1 MSEGARNE
9 SGSTGVA
16 PAGLLRDAV
25 LGGPGAAV
33 AGGLRAG
40 VLGWLAGGEAVRAA
54 LASEGHVDA
63 RRRVLTGEVTVAA
76 VLGLCLFSG
85 EGYDSVL
92 ARVVPAVAPGAAV
105 PTASA
110 LSQAR
115 TRLSGQ
121 PLKALFAATA
131 RQVTEAP
138 GCGAFGLELTAFDG
152 TVFDLAA
159 TEEVAAQFAVP
170 SGGRHPQ
177 ARLVTLACCGTR
189 RLRAAALGSY
199 ATSEQELVEQ
209 LLPALTPGTLNLADR
224 NLCATRRFVAFPAQP
239 GGIGGQF
246 LDPMAY
252 SASKEVRGREHASKP
267 MAVSRRTERRVGGS
281 A

>member
-1 MSEGARNE
+1 MSEGARSE

-131 RQVTEAP
+131 DRQVTEAP

-170 SGGRHPQ
+170 SGGRHQ
-177 ARLVTLACCGTR
+177 RAGTR
-189 RLRAAALGSY
+189 RAAPSG
-199 ATSEQELVEQ
+199 VD
-209 LLPALTPGTLNLADR
+209 PGHAE
-224 NLCATRRFVAFPAQP
+224 P
-239 GGIGGQF
+239 GR
-246 LDPMAY
+246 P
-252 SASKEVRGREHASKP
+252 
-267 MAVSRRTERRVGGS
+267 
-281 A
+281 

>member
-1 MSEGARNE
+1 LLQSAMSEGARSE

-16 PAGLLRDAV
+16 AAGLLREAV

-33 AGGLRAG
+33 ASGLRAG

-54 LASEGHVDA
+54 LAREGHVDA

-115 TRLSGQ
+115 ARLSGQ
-121 PLKALFAATA
+121 PLKALFEATA
-131 RQVTEAP
+131 DRQATEAP
-138 GCGAFGLELTAFDG
+138 ALGCTAFGLELTAFDG

-159 TEEVAAQFAVP
+159 TEEVATQFAVP
-170 SGGRHPQ
+170 SGGRYPQ

-209 LLPALTPGTLNLADR
+209 LLPALGAGTLNLADR
-224 NLCATRRFVAFPAQP
+224 NFFPRHEVAHC
-239 GGIGGQF
+239 
-246 LDPMAY
+246 
-252 SASKEVRGREHASKP
+252 E
-267 MAVSRRTERRVGGS
+267 
-281 A
+281 